1 MKNGCLV
8 KTNVGTF
15 GVIEEDGEI
24 IALRLDG
31 TLPSDCIQH
40 QTDLLLEA
48 KKQLFEYV
56 DKKRKSFDLPLKM
69 VGTEFQ
75 KKVWQAL
82 ITIPYGETMSYQT
95 LAERVGS
102 PKACRAVGAANGKNP
117 IAIFV
122 PCHRVIG
129 KNGTMTGFG
138 GGIPLKIA
146 LLQLE
151 ADK

>member
-8 KTNVGTF
+8 KTKMGTF
-15 GVIEEDGEI
+15 GVIEEAGKI
-24 IALRLDG
+24 VALRLDG
-31 TLPSDCIQH
+31 TLPEHCVQ
-40 QTDLLLEA
+40 QKTAVLLEA
-48 KKQLFEYV
+48 EKQLLEYA
-56 DKKRKSFDLPLKM
+56 DKKRTTFDLPLHM

-75 KKVWQAL
+75 KKVWQTL
-82 ITIPYGETMSYQT
+82 LTIPYGETISYQA
-95 LAERVGS
+95 LAEQVGS

-138 GGIPLKIA
+138 GGIPLKVA